1 MIRSLSLALF
11 ADQELL
17 YLLFLSA
24 LAAVVLIFLARKGLF
39 DAVMERLHRNKGEEV
54 ETEVPSGYQ
63 KSRRPGRWNGRD
75 GLAVTLITQ
84 LIKGIGWIDRI
95 PTRITS
101 YVVALVVLLAASAVA
116 GELTWATAG
125 LNVIN
130 AVVVALAANGAF
142 DGVTSLKSK

>member
-1 MIRSLSLALF
+1 MNEFFTWTTLGTYAG
-11 ADQELL
+11 A
-17 YLLFLSA
+17 
-24 LAAVVLIFLARKGLF
+24 
-39 DAVMERLHRNKGEEV
+39 
-54 ETEVPSGYQ
+54 T
-63 KSRRPGRWNGRD
+63 
-75 GLAVTLITQ
+75 LAVTLITQ